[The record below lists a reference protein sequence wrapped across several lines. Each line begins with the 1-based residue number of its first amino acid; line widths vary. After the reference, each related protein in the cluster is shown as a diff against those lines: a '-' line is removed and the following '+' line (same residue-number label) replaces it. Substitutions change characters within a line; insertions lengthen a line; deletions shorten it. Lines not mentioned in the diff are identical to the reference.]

1 MPGGTAEL
9 PLRVLIDGDAVRRR
23 IAQLAAA
30 VAADHVD
37 GRPVAIGILNGAV
50 PFMMELLAALPSRLA
65 ERVQYDFVDATSYRG
80 TSSGRVEVR
89 VAPVVD
95 VAGRDVL
102 LVDSIIDTG
111 RTVRAVLRDLEGRQ
125 PRRVRVCAL
134 LDKAARREV
143 EVPIHYRGFTIDD
156 LFVVGYGMDLDQ
168 QYRGLRHIAVYES
181 ADAGSGVAGA

>member
-1 MPGGTAEL
+1 M
-9 PLRVLIDGDAVRRR
+9 
-23 IAQLAAA
+23 
-30 VAADHVD
+30 
-37 GRPVAIGILNGAV
+37 
-50 PFMMELLAALPSRLA
+50 
-65 ERVQYDFVDATSYRG
+65 
-80 TSSGRVEVR
+80 
-89 VAPVVD
+89 
-95 VAGRDVL
+95 
-102 LVDSIIDTG
+102 
-111 RTVRAVLRDLEGRQ
+111 RAVLRDLEGRQ